1 MTYPK
6 VLLQEVAEVKLGRQR
21 SPKHH
26 TGSQMRPYV
35 RAANVGWAG
44 WRLDDVKTMNFTDA
58 EMETYRLRSGDL
70 LLSEASGSANEVGKP
85 AIWSGEIADCAF
97 QNTLIRVRPSGAD
110 SRYLLHYFSFCAS
123 SGRFAKNS
131 RGVGIF
137 HLGRK
142 ALAQWELPL
151 PSITE
156 QRRIAA
162 VLDAADALLAKRR
175 EALAK
180 IDSLT
185 QAIFADL
192 FMGPQSASR
201 WPIVTLGEVC
211 QAKGEYGANVP
222 SQEFDGSRPR
232 YLRITDIRDDGSLI
246 EEAVAPGGQENEW
259 KSKFLRPGD
268 IVFARS
274 GATVGKTF
282 LTREDTDPLVFA
294 GYLIRFVPDQQRVIP
309 EYLYQFTRTGKY
321 RAWVEKAATT
331 VAQPNI
337 NAKRYGQLEMPLPP
351 LDDQRRFSSVVQ
363 EIRRSSQTL
372 KAQADLLDTLFASL
386 QQRAFRGE
394 L

>member
-1 MTYPK
+1 MSIATVPLGELMPPKKQTLDPRKSPDKEFELFSIPAFDEGAPEVVSGKHVGSSKQILESGDVLLSKIVPHIRRAWVVEPGSDRPTIGSSEWIIFRSDRFDPAYLRHVLVSDRFHHAFMKTVAGVGGSLLRARPSYVAEIK
-6 VLLQEVAEVKLGRQR
+6 VLL
-21 SPKHH
+21 
-26 TGSQMRPYV
+26 
-35 RAANVGWAG
+35 
-44 WRLDDVKTMNFTDA
+44 
-58 EMETYRLRSGDL
+58 
-70 LLSEASGSANEVGKP
+70 
-85 AIWSGEIADCAF
+85 
-97 QNTLIRVRPSGAD
+97 
-110 SRYLLHYFSFCAS
+110 
-123 SGRFAKNS
+123 
-131 RGVGIF
+131 
-137 HLGRK
+137 
-142 ALAQWELPL
+142 
-151 PSITE
+151 PSIKE

-162 VLDAADALLAKRR
+162 VLDAADALRTKRR

-180 IDSLT
+180 LDSLT
-185 QAIFADL
+185 QAVFADM

-211 QAKGEYGANVP
+211 KAKGEYGANVP
-222 SQEFDGSRPR
+222 SREFDSSRPR

-246 EEAVAPGGQENEW
+246 EEAVAPGGQENDW

-282 LTREDTDPLVFA
+282 LAREDSDPLVFA
-294 GYLIRFVPDQQRVIP
+294 GYLIRFVPDQQRIMP

-321 RAWVEKAATT
+321 HAWVEKAATT

-351 LDDQRRFSSVVQ
+351 LDEQRRFSSAVQ

-372 KAQADLLDTLFASL
+372 KVQADLLDTLFSSL